1 MGDNRG
7 LSVGTLTTSIG
18 LLSVKGIR
26 QFCLKACSCSE
37 LTLRQRLKIKNGTEQ
52 VEKENSCVLL
62 EAATQPSKR
71 LGMKCNIP
79 RIALIQTNI

>member
-1 MGDNRG
+1 MGDNRE
-7 LSVGTLTTSIG
+7 LLVGTLTTSIS
-18 LLSVKGIR
+18 LLSGKGIR

-37 LTLRQRLKIKNGTEQ
+37 VTPRQRLEIKNGTEQ

-62 EAATQPSKR
+62 EAATQACKR

-79 RIALIQTNI
+79 RISLIQTNI

>member
-1 MGDNRG
+1 MG
-7 LSVGTLTTSIG
+7 GTLTTSIG

-37 LTLRQRLKIKNGTEQ
+37 VTLRQRLEIKNGTEQ

-62 EAATQPSKR
+62 EAATQACKR
-71 LGMKCNIP
+71 FGMKCDIL
-79 RIALIQTNI
+79 RISLIRTNI